1 MRWSRMHLTSQSRDA
16 LALSLNL
23 KIEGSAAML
32 CVMHPRRKDSTMH
45 LNTLG
50 RAALQRLPIGPDP
63 VPASRRRLV
72 AVPPLEQPGDDIPS
86 PTEKF
91 VRALA
96 TQAFEAVEGTRS
108 IAQLGAAISVG
119 AARQL
124 AAQRDTL
131 RERREVFRDPRRC
144 TPSPGRA
151 HLCRISPHVA
161 EATVVLHT
169 GRRAHAVALRLE
181 WAHGRWRAGELYV
194 M

>member
-1 MRWSRMHLTSQSRDA
+1 MHLT
-16 LALSLNL
+16 
-23 KIEGSAAML
+23 
-32 CVMHPRRKDSTMH
+32 
-45 LNTLG
+45 TLG
-50 RAALQRLPIGPDP
+50 GAAQQHLPTEPES
-63 VPASRRRLV
+63 VPASRRRL
-72 AVPPLEQPGDDIPS
+72 APVPPFEQPGDDIPS

-131 RERREVFRDPRRC
+131 RERREVFRDLRRC

-151 HLCRISPHVA
+151 HLCRVSSHVA

-169 GRRAHAVALRLE
+169 GRRAHAVALHLE
-181 WAHGRWRAGELYV
+181 WVHGRWRAGELYV